1 MEQPSDF
8 ELYPESLRPRPL
20 EEFVDAL
27 HQDKRV
33 RQQITEEIIARL
45 KRNPESWKRIVRQ
58 LVSEIEELVEDE
70 AVDVKSITARGAWED
85 PFKVQIRRFGP
96 VRFVSANEFDD
107 IGYFDSTEKARL
119 FARLRYSEYL

>member
-1 MEQPSDF
+1 MEQPSDS

-27 HQDKRV
+27 HKDKRV

-45 KRNPESWKRIVRQ
+45 NQNPESWKRMVRK
-58 LVSEIEELVEDE
+58 LVSEIEELVYDE

-96 VRFVSANEFDD
+96 VRFVSTNEFND
-107 IGYFDSTEKARL
+107 IGYFDTTEKARV

>member
-1 MEQPSDF
+1 MEQPIDS

-27 HQDKRV
+27 HKDKQV

-45 KRNPESWKRIVRQ
+45 NQNPESWKRIVKK
-58 LVSEIEELVEDE
+58 LASEIEELVYDE

-96 VRFVSANEFDD
+96 VRFVSTNEFDD
-107 IGYFDSTEKARL
+107 IGYFDSTEKARV
-119 FARLRYSEYL
+119 FARLRYSAYL